1 MYSPTTSK
9 HLINNLI
16 NNNDNNDNDIIEK
29 IKRIRESTYIPNDSE
44 DINHWLSINWKK
56 RISSD
61 YDDIIIDNNDNSIMN
76 SNDIIGV
83 ICESDCGLRISEIV
97 SDELNLP
104 SSNGIFEGR
113 RDKYMMQ
120 ESLKYYLN
128 TINNDINV
136 KLRRKY
142 EVLQQ
147 VLTDDWNEAKMFLSN
162 LKDTST
168 CVIKPS
174 RGSASLDVY
183 KATNID
189 EAKTIFEKSLGNP
202 GYANGTIS
210 DAILVQEYIEGQEF
224 VVDTVSSDG
233 VHKAVANWMYDKRSV
248 NGASFVYF
256 CTELVQDNQNDMMH
270 EIQEYA
276 LLVLE
281 ALGVKNGPCHIE
293 IMYHKTRG
301 PLLIEANCGRWH
313 CQDYT
318 SICDKAYSCNQASST
333 VDAYI
338 RNFVYDDSIREIA
351 NQRFNKIP
359 KYSPKANVAARIV
372 HLNSFVEG
380 ELKNLNHQDTIY
392 QLKSLLTWVLIYD
405 TIGETVKRTIN
416 LHSVAGCHYYHH
428 YHFHHNHH
436 LSSLSGWGILLGDK
450 ETVDHDYTRLMQLQ
464 ETMIEVV
471 DKD

>member
-1 MYSPTTSK
+1 
-9 HLINNLI
+9 
-16 NNNDNNDNDIIEK
+16 
-29 IKRIRESTYIPNDSE
+29 
-44 DINHWLSINWKK
+44 
-56 RISSD
+56 
-61 YDDIIIDNNDNSIMN
+61 
-76 SNDIIGV
+76 
-83 ICESDCGLRISEIV
+83 
-97 SDELNLP
+97 
-104 SSNGIFEGR
+104 
-113 RDKYMMQ
+113 
-120 ESLKYYLN
+120 
-128 TINNDINV
+128 
-136 KLRRKY
+136 
-142 EVLQQ
+142 
-147 VLTDDWNEAKMFLSN
+147 
-162 LKDTST
+162 
-168 CVIKPS
+168 
-174 RGSASLDVY
+174 
-183 KATNID
+183 
-189 EAKTIFEKSLGNP
+189 
-202 GYANGTIS
+202 
-210 DAILVQEYIEGQEF
+210 
-224 VVDTVSSDG
+224 
-233 VHKAVANWMYDKRSV
+233 V
-248 NGASFVYF
+248 NRAHFVYF

-450 ETVDHDYTRLMQLQ
+450 ETVDDDYTRLIQLQ

>member
-1 MYSPTTSK
+1 
-9 HLINNLI
+9 
-16 NNNDNNDNDIIEK
+16 
-29 IKRIRESTYIPNDSE
+29 
-44 DINHWLSINWKK
+44 
-56 RISSD
+56 
-61 YDDIIIDNNDNSIMN
+61 
-76 SNDIIGV
+76 
-83 ICESDCGLRISEIV
+83 
-97 SDELNLP
+97 
-104 SSNGIFEGR
+104 
-113 RDKYMMQ
+113 MMQ
-120 ESLKYYLN
+120 ESLKHYLN

-136 KLRRKY
+136 GLRRKY

-189 EAKTIFEKSLGNP
+189 EAKTIFENSLGNP

-210 DAILVQEYIEGQEF
+210 NAILVQEYIRGQEF
-224 VVDTVSSDG
+224 VVDTVSSNG

-248 NGASFVYF
+248 NGAPFVYY

-276 LLVLE
+276 LLVLD
-281 ALGVKNGPCHIE
+281 ALGFKNGPCHIE

-301 PLLIEANCGRWH
+301 PLLIEANCGRFH

-318 SICDKAYSCNQASST
+318 GICDKAYSCNQASST

-338 RNFVYDDSIREIA
+338 RNFGNIDNSIRKLAES
-351 NQRFNKIP
+351 RFNKVP
-359 KYSPKANVAARIV
+359 KYSPKAKVAARIV

-380 ELKNLNHQDTIY
+380 KLKNLNHQDTVY

-416 LHSVAGCHYYHH
+416 LHSVAGCH
-428 YHFHHNHH
+428 
-436 LSSLSGWGILLGDK
+436 
-450 ETVDHDYTRLMQLQ
+450 
-464 ETMIEVV
+464 
-471 DKD
+471 